1 VRIAVV
7 FDADPLAGGGFHD
20 SLSATLLV
28 SRVKTPDQY
37 EFIYYTLS
45 EENAKAA
52 KAAGLNTKFLK
63 FGRKERLVHKL
74 RKNLT
79 LNRWFQKLGI
89 CKPLDE
95 QFKRDKIDLVYLT
108 GPNPL
113 SIFLEEL
120 NFILPVWD
128 LCHRDHPEFP
138 EVRERFEFDSRE
150 NFLRT
155 ALPKASAVIAESPF
169 GRDALVRRYGLDPE
183 KVYYIW
189 KPASSRIIQLE
200 GKIDFD
206 PRKFAGLPEE
216 AKFIFYPSQFWPH
229 KNHRL
234 IIEALAEVRNSHGL
248 EIYAIFCGSDCGNLQ
263 NILSYAKKNGVG
275 NLIRHVGFAK
285 DEQMPCYYKN
295 SIALVMPS
303 YFGPTNM
310 PPVEAFSLGTPVVVA
325 DLPGFRDQVGDAAL
339 LINPSDPKALSEI
352 IIKLT
357 EHDELRENLI
367 MKGRERLH
375 LFSDEERLKT
385 LKIIFDNFARKRA
398 LWTFD

>member
-7 FDADPLAGGGFHD
+7 FEANPLVGGGFHD

-28 SRVKTPDQY
+28 SRIKNQDEY
-37 EFIYYTLS
+37 EFLYYTLS

-52 KAAGLNTKFLK
+52 KTAGLNTKFLK
-63 FGRKERLVHKL
+63 FGGKERLVHKF

-95 QFKRDKIDLVYLT
+95 QFKRNKIDLVYFT

-113 SIFLEEL
+113 SLFLEEL

-138 EVRERFEFDSRE
+138 EVREQFEFDSRE

-155 ALPKASAVIAESPF
+155 ALPKATAVIAESPF

-183 KVYYIW
+183 KVHYIW

-206 PRKFAGLPEE
+206 PRKFAGLPKE

-234 IIEALAEVRNSHGL
+234 IIEALADVKNSHGL

-263 NILSYAKKNGVG
+263 NILSFAEKNGVG

-285 DEQMPCYYKN
+285 DEHMPSYYQN
-295 SIALVMPS
+295 SIALIMPS

-339 LINPSDPKALSEI
+339 LVNPHDPKELSQI
-352 IIKLT
+352 IVKLSK
-357 EHDELRENLI
+357 DDKVCANLI
-367 MKGRERLH
+367 LKGKGRLH
-375 LFSDEERLKT
+375 LFSDKERLKT

>member
-1 VRIAVV
+1 MRIAVV

-52 KAAGLNTKFLK
+52 KAAGLNTRFLK

-95 QFKRDKIDLVYLT
+95 QFKRNKIDLVYFT

-138 EVRERFEFDSRE
+138 EVREQLEFDSRE

-155 ALPKASAVIAESPF
+155 TLPKATAVIAESPF

-183 KVYYIW
+183 KVHYIW

-206 PRKFAGLPEE
+206 PRKFAELPQE
-216 AKFIFYPSQFWPH
+216 AEFIFYPSQFWPH

-234 IIEALAEVRNSHGL
+234 IIEALAEVKNSHGL

-263 NILSYAKKNGVG
+263 NILSFAEKNGVG

-285 DEQMPCYYKN
+285 DEHMPCYYQN
-295 SIALVMPS
+295 SIALIMPS

-339 LINPSDPKALSEI
+339 LVNPHDPKELSQI
-352 IIKLT
+352 IIKLSKQ
-357 EHDELRENLI
+357 DETREKLI
-367 MKGRERLH
+367 LKGKERLH
-375 LFSDEERLKT
+375 LFSDEEKLKT
-385 LKIIFDNFARKRA
+385 LRKIFVNYARKQA
-398 LWTFD
+398 LWKFD